1 MQLDFLGSTTPRSLS
16 QARTG
21 MNLPIPTLKQ
31 SVAKLEASGRFTF
44 LGKQLG
50 CYWVKINSG
59 TYPDGDTKKPFTLR
73 ELRDVYRYG
82 W

>member
-1 MQLDFLGSTTPRSLS
+1 MKL
-16 QARTG
+16 
-21 MNLPIPTLKQ
+21 PTLKE
-31 SVAKLEASGRFTF
+31 SIAKIEASGRFTV

-50 CYWVKINSG
+50 CYWVKINQG
-59 TYPDGDTKKPFTLR
+59 TYPNGGDTKPFTLR